1 MVDLPWQGDACSLV
15 EAFRNGE
22 RSPVEEL
29 TAVYA
34 AIEVSPLNAFS
45 FLEPE
50 SALQAAQSADVS
62 KPFGGVP
69 IGIKELQN
77 VNGWPAT
84 EASFV
89 FKDHKA
95 PHDGTLVKR
104 LRESGTVLVGLTTS
118 SE

>member
-84 EASFV
+84 EASDRKSV
-89 FKDHKA
+89 
-95 PHDGTLVKR
+95 V
-104 LRESGTVLVGLTTS
+104 
-118 SE
+118 